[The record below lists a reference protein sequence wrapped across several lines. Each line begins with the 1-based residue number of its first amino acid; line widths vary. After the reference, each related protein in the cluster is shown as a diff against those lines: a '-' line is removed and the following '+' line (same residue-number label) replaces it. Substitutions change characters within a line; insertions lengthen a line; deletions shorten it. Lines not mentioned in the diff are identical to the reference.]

1 MSAQPPVT
9 GVTPEMLAKWRSH
22 QGQGMT
28 SAVGEYTPDEFWLA
42 LDEIESLQKRLSEAH
57 AWIPVSERPLPGRNP
72 DERGGR
78 EGSYLVAN
86 AKGQVAPHIRGV
98 IHNNVGSPWDWEYG
112 EAITHWMPLPEAP

>member
-42 LDEIESLQKRLSEAH
+42 LDEIESLQKRLSEADAELARLRQPMTLMSPCEKH
-57 AWIPVSERPLPGRNP
+57 KGMPWSTS
-72 DERGGR
+72 
-78 EGSYLVAN
+78 GSSVVTGTYVMPRM
-86 AKGQVAPHIRGV
+86 VCPHC
-98 IHNNVGSPWDWEYG
+98 
-112 EAITHWMPLPEAP
+112 PEAPK